1 MSSRS
6 TFIGPAET
14 ARSRRGSR
22 ENSLSNVEIE
32 MPLDDASVTSSVLS
46 IDEAIG
52 KARASPEYKREQ
64 EFLPSRRTAGSIDEV
79 DRKQP
84 LHSGKSLEQRLR
96 SRGARELQKKRELGV
111 KDYRGTIIND
121 TNNIKKGGGINMYDD
136 NDDDI
141 SELHEKDVEKGVA
154 FTRRDLHKAMRPSR
168 KYIEGV
174 FHKEPPVPE
183 KLFTYE
189 NHTVKMKAV
198 KNHAHES
205 YKNIATEKSWKGRLE
220 RFTEH
225 ELIGHKNDDNELFKE
240 VNGAGGDV
248 YIMIDGLPTN
258 PNRTHRSMKEI
269 RALTATNIVDLKNI
283 EMPPVVKLDPLMKR
297 RAVFDHDF

>member
-1 MSSRS
+1 M
-6 TFIGPAET
+6 
-14 ARSRRGSR
+14 
-22 ENSLSNVEIE
+22 
-32 MPLDDASVTSSVLS
+32 
-46 IDEAIG
+46 
-52 KARASPEYKREQ
+52 
-64 EFLPSRRTAGSIDEV
+64 
-79 DRKQP
+79 KQP
-84 LHSGKSLEQRLR
+84 EHSGKSLEQRHR
-96 SRGARELQKKRELGV
+96 SRRAKELQKKRELGV

-121 TNNIKKGGGINMYDD
+121 NDPNIKKGGGINMYDD
-136 NDDDI
+136 DDDDNI
-141 SELHEKDVEKGVA
+141 SELDEGGVEEDVA
-154 FTRRDLHKAMRPSR
+154 FTQRDLFKAMRPSR
-168 KYIEGV
+168 KFIEGV

-205 YKNIATEKSWKGRLE
+205 YKNIVTKKSWKGRLE

-258 PNRTHRSMKEI
+258 PNRSHHSTKEI
-269 RALTATNIVDLKNI
+269 RALTATNIVDLKDVVL
-283 EMPPVVKLDPLMKR
+283 PPVVKLDPLMTR